1 MVGMHFQINDWR
13 LNVDENK
20 LYRQDREVSVEPRL
34 INLLY
39 FLAKNPGEVF
49 CREQLI
55 EHVWGGAIV
64 TDQVV
69 TQSIF
74 ELRKL
79 LRDGR
84 EESIHYLITVPK
96 RGYKLVASVTEIAPE
111 PSVDDNHTLVDDDS
125 ERDVEPHQHQELD
138 IGSTDMIFPAGPL
151 TRALN
156 SRKPA
161 TRRDKIEIRRW
172 KSIAFDVLWISA
184 LIIAFGVFTYYQS
197 ETNITQAIDTH
208 LIEFTF
214 QETLIQDQDH
224 IELSDGLVQKLAAD
238 IAQVSHYRVR
248 LSKARFVAGVLP
260 GKTVTVKIQDQ
271 AGHTYL
277 DVEYRNNASGTTL
290 FSRQYPLV
298 LPQIRQVIEKASS
311 ELMQALAVPDAEN
324 KASLLMAA
332 MPENQ
337 QALLKLV
344 RAHHYLNVSQ
354 PSSFKEGI
362 RLLEEALQMEPINHY
377 LQAELLVAYY
387 VHRLADS
394 YGSNHMYLDPIKITL
409 LTPGMNQQGELE
421 ASGIPASLVAKF
433 LDERGIVVE
442 KTGPYNLL
450 FLFSIGIDKSKAMQL
465 LRALTEF
472 KRGYDL
478 NLTIRSI
485 LPALYKE
492 SPSFYE
498 GMRIQEL
505 AQGIHHLINKYSL
518 PELMYKAFD
527 VLPEMKLTPHA
538 AWQQE
543 LRGQTE
549 EILLNEMVGR
559 VSANMILPYPP
570 GVPLVL
576 PGEMVTEHSR
586 PVLEFLEMLCEIG
599 AHYPGFDTDIH
610 GLYRQK
616 DGSYT
621 VKVLKV

>member
-111 PSVDDNHTLVDDDS
+111 PSVDANHTLVDDDS

-197 ETNITQAIDTH
+197 ETNITQAMDTH

-387 VHRLADS
+387 VQTA
-394 YGSNHMYLDPIKITL
+394 LDPRQSL
-409 LTPGMNQQGELE
+409 SVDRANQLTQ
-421 ASGIPASLVAKF
+421 
-433 LDERGIVVE
+433 
-442 KTGPYNLL
+442 
-450 FLFSIGIDKSKAMQL
+450 QL
-465 LRALTEF
+465 LLAVDQGHPLSQPRIFEALALHEIIRDNPLRADAYLQQALSVRESVFGNVLLGKLAELQGDTERASEAYSEAF
-472 KRGYDL
+472 YMDISL
-478 NLTIRSI
+478 ETYLLCENLAFYSNLKSI
-485 LPALYKE
+485 DYALYRAVH
-492 SPSFYE
+492 PSVTT
-498 GMRIQEL
+498 
-505 AQGIHHLINKYSL
+505 
-518 PELMYKAFD
+518 
-527 VLPEMKLTPHA
+527 VL
-538 AWQQE
+538 
-543 LRGQTE
+543 
-549 EILLNEMVGR
+549 
-559 VSANMILPYPP
+559 
-570 GVPLVL
+570 
-576 PGEMVTEHSR
+576 
-586 PVLEFLEMLCEIG
+586 
-599 AHYPGFDTDIH
+599 
-610 GLYRQK
+610 
-616 DGSYT
+616 
-621 VKVLKV
+621 